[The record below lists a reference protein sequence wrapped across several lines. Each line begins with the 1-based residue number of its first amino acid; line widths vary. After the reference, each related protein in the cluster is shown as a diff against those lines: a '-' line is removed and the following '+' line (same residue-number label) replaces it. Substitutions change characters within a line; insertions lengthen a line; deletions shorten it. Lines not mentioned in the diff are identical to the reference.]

1 MRTAIVTSFDKNYI
15 VPSMVSLKSL
25 SSNYHGQD
33 KLDVVCLVSPDIIE
47 MKDEYVSKLNANNLN
62 IDFRCST
69 KFIEM
74 VDDGLAHASNH
85 ISSHCNHR
93 IFLGSVLSDYE
104 KAIYI
109 DSDIVVCRDISP
121 LLHFPMRNKIMAMA
135 EYNSMNVITFNDPDR
150 PYFNNGVFIVDLNY
164 WRDSNVEQL
173 MINFIEKNGPTTCP
187 EQDAMNYVFLDVWSP
202 LPFSFNSFHYWMTSM
217 PIFAKNN
224 TNPIIVH
231 FVGPHKP
238 WNGNG
243 TEWEHGTEWEKMWHM
258 HYSSIFGRFLNINDM
273 KLGTLSE

>member
-1 MRTAIVTSFDKNYI
+1 MKTAIVTSFDKNYLI
-15 VPSMVSLKSL
+15 PSMVSLKSL
-25 SSNYHGQD
+25 SSNYHGKD
-33 KLDVVCLVSPDIIE
+33 KLDIVCLVSPDVLE
-47 MKDEYVSKLNANNLN
+47 MKDEYIAKLKANNLN

-74 VDDGLAHASNH
+74 VDSGLAHSSNH

-93 IFLGSVLSDYE
+93 IFLGSILADYD

-121 LLHFPMRNKIMAMA
+121 LIKFPMRNKLMAMA

-164 WRDSNVEQL
+164 WRDSDAEQSML
-173 MINFIEKNGPTTCP
+173 RFIEENGPTTCP
-187 EQDAMNYVFLDVWSP
+187 EQDAMNHVFIDVWSP

-243 TEWEHGTEWEKMWHM
+243 TEWEHGTEWEKLWHVQ
-258 HYSSIFGRFLNINDM
+258 YLSIFGKFLTKEEMD
-273 KLGTLSE
+273 KVF